1 MLVTYFRRDFDSQSF
16 NINSIILLWNFIIIF
31 LFGIYVRDKNHAI
44 SWIKKILWCPY
55 INNGEENWFF
65 LFHWSI
71 DWLESSIIKV
81 LYINQYRVCQLFFC
95 FRKPSFS
102 FDCFLDSLR
111 QVVCAYCVSNVKY
124 EWHPMSLDLLN
135 ILQSITD
142 KQCLGSNIKSNF
154 KFLFVARRCCCVPL
168 HILVMVHV
176 IIGSHYEWNEFFK
189 YRLYAFKPK
198 NHACVFIQ
206 ISKDIGNENW
216 CLLDS

>member
-1 MLVTYFRRDFDSQSF
+1 ME
-16 NINSIILLWNFIIIF
+16 
-31 LFGIYVRDKNHAI
+31 
-44 SWIKKILWCPY
+44 KKID
-55 INNGEENWFF
+55 FF

-111 QVVCAYCVSNVKY
+111 QVVCAYCISNVKY

-142 KQCLGSNIKSNF
+142 KQCLGSNIESNF
-154 KFLFVARRCCCVPL
+154 KIFVRCKTLLLCSSSYFGY
-168 HILVMVHV
+168 
-176 IIGSHYEWNEFFK
+176 GSCNN
-189 YRLYAFKPK
+189 R
-198 NHACVFIQ
+198 
-206 ISKDIGNENW
+206 ISLWMKRNF
-216 CLLDS
+216 